1 MPAYVTREEFKVLQD
16 EVEGEK
22 LVTRHILE
30 QTRLNGADLAAIK
43 RQLDGVDLKGLVRD
57 VAGLKSDVRDLQ
69 SKVGSMDAKLTGLIY
84 NLPAI
89 IAEALRKDRSERRK
103 KL

>member
-1 MPAYVTREEFKVLQD
+1 
-16 EVEGEK
+16 
-22 LVTRHILE
+22 
-30 QTRLNGADLAAIK
+30 
-43 RQLDGVDLKGLVRD
+43 
-57 VAGLKSDVRDLQ
+57 
-69 SKVGSMDAKLTGLIY
+69 MDAKLTGLIY